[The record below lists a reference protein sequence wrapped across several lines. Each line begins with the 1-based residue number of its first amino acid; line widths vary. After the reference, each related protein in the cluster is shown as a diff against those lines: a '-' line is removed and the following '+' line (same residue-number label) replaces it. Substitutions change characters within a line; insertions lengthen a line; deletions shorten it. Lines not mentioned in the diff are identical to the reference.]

1 MQCLTDFVDAQL
13 NYYNN
18 SAKILQDLSKQIGGA
33 GIQQQFDKNT
43 SSLNSLSLNNNQA
56 NGNSNHNVSSNIFPN
71 ASGVSMIGAGLNRKK
86 AKVLFDF
93 EASDPSEISVY
104 ANQVNLFLL
113 SC

>member
-18 SAKILQDLSKQIGGA
+18 SAKILQDLSRQIGGA
-33 GIQQQFDKNT
+33 GIQQQLDKNVN
-43 SSLNSLSLNNNQA
+43 SLNSMSLTHNQA
-56 NGNSNHNVSSNIFPN
+56 NGNSNHTSPNIFPN
-71 ASGVSMIGAGLNRKK
+71 ASGASMIGAGLNRKK

-104 ANQVNLFLL
+104 ANQVIFFYRTG
-113 SC
+113 